1 MTIYENGVTE
11 KISASDKV
19 VNQKQIKIEPNESRN
34 A

>member
-1 MTIYENGVTE
+1 MKIYENGVTDQ
-11 KISASDKV
+11 IFASDKV